1 MSKLLLAFICISYT
15 FLLCCSPYGDVLRM
29 VERGDYS
36 MAYAGKYPQKSS
48 MLYSPSDYDQ
58 QIVAQRK
65 RIEKNLQVMNELHVR
80 LYHEEKS
87 KASLVNFEY
96 RGSSVNEESDEL
108 ILWYMGPMKRPR
120 INAGYRA
127 QWVYNLKKGYLRKV
141 HLSIVPLE

>member
-1 MSKLLLAFICISYT
+1 MSRLLLAFICISHAL
-15 FLLCCSPYGDVLRM
+15 LLCCSPYADVLRK

-36 MAYAGKYPQKSS
+36 MAYAEKYPQRSK
-48 MLYSPSDYDQ
+48 MLYVPSDYDE

-65 RIEKNLQVMNELHVR
+65 RIEKNLQVMNELSVH
-80 LYHEEKS
+80 LYPEETS
-87 KASLVNFEY
+87 KASLVDFEY

-108 ILWYMGPMKRPR
+108 VLWYMGPIIRPR

-127 QWVYNLKKGYLRKV
+127 QWVYNLKKGYMGRV